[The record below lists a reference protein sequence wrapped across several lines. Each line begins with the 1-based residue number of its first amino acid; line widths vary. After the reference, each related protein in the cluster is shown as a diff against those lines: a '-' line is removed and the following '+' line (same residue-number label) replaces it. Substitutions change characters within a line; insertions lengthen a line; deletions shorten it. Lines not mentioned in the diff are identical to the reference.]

1 MDLHP
6 TPFALHATQTSLG
19 QGLVETVQDGSR
31 QEPTYRI
38 PRLYTSTSAATSGP
52 RLPREPEEFLVES
65 PAQGVVIAVVDRL
78 PLLGAPSGYHVHRGG
93 FYLRQVRFGGRN
105 TVGITRRLG
114 LISRTPCTI
123 RRIFDSSAIGSS
135 LIVKTRRL
143 EMNRRYAPK
152 NPVM

>member
-78 PLLGAPSGYHVHRGG
+78 PLLGAPAGYHVHRGG
-93 FYLRQVRFGGRN
+93 FDLRQVRFGARH
-105 TVGITRRLG
+105 TVQILAETPPVRQTSRRRDHLA
-114 LISRTPCTI
+114 PV
-123 RRIFDSSAIGSS
+123 S
-135 LIVKTRRL
+135 LLQVPGEL
-143 EMNRRYAPK
+143 
-152 NPVM
+152 